1 MLGNR
6 RRNEHDHEGVSNWA
20 GPGLVRMVCSR
31 CGRVSLDLSE
41 PTNRFDQVQD
51 LGVDALSWMPAGSA
65 R

>member
-1 MLGNR
+1 MLRNR
-6 RRNEHDHEGVSNWA
+6 NRTERNHDDSLHWA
-20 GPGLVRMVCSR
+20 GPGLVRMVCRR
-31 CGRVSLDLSE
+31 CGRVGIDLSE